1 MPCYHLI
8 KITKS
13 FKPDK
18 KLQSEF
24 ENCENN
30 RTKIVHFGAAGASD
44 YIHHHNSERKK
55 RYIERHERH
64 ENWKD
69 PYSAGALSRWILW
82 NKLTL
87 KSSIED
93 YKKRFKIKL

>member
-18 KLQSEF
+18 KLQAEF

-69 PYSAGALSRWILW
+69 PTTAGSLSRYVLW
-82 NKLTL
+82 NKTSL
-87 KSSIED
+87 SASIAD
-93 YKKRFKIKL
+93 YKRRFNLKN